1 MSDFISS
8 VPVPADDHC
17 SAYLAAGFASR
28 RDYLLDLAEE
38 YGVEPSTVFC
48 MAHALG
54 PSEDFDGLV
63 TALEDGEGRWFE

>member
-1 MSDFISS
+1 MSDSISS
-8 VPVPADDHC
+8 VLVPAADHRA
-17 SAYLAAGFASR
+17 AYLAAGFASR
-28 RDYLLDLAEE
+28 REYLVNLAEE

>member
-1 MSDFISS
+1 MSDSISF
-8 VPVPADDHC
+8 VLDPALDHRE
-17 SAYLAAGFASR
+17 AYLAAGFTCR
-28 RDYLLDLAEE
+28 RQYLGYLAEE
-38 YGVEPSTVFC
+38 FGVEPLTVFT